1 MTELERLRDPV
12 RLSALRAALSDA
24 GVESFV
30 LDGQTSGLFNGVI
43 PMRLMVVDDDAELAR
58 HVLAEA
64 GFELIKER

>member
-30 LDGQTSGLFNGVI
+30 LDGQASGLFNGVI
-43 PMRLMVVDDDAELAR
+43 PVRLMVIDDDAELAR